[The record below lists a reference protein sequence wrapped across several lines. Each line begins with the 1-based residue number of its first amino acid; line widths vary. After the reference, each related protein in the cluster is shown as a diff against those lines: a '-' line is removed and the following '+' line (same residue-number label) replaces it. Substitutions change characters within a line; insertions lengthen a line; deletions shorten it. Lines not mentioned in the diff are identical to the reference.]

1 MADINKILGFSA
13 AISGFHVYCED
24 WNPYENEELTCP
36 SKN

>member
-13 AISGFHVYCED
+13 AISGFHVYCEVC
-24 WNPYENEELTCP
+24 NPYESEELTCP